1 MLSLHTLLLIKEKS
15 YDPNSSTSTELAANS
30 LNSTDCRLVIISRQ
44 NSDAQ
49 LAATTPQRAQLA
61 ETPPPILTLQP
72 QMGTPLVM
80 SAPRIVGGD
89 EEYKEV
95 AFDLINVSDK
105 PIRAYAI
112 KQDVEVEGIP
122 RSRSVLFINLDL
134 TNSPMLQINQL
145 ITEGDTFDL
154 IPSKEAHVSL
164 SIDYVEFSDGT
175 SWGPDSAKSAERSA
189 GQRAAML
196 VLSKRLRRFLSAG
209 NPDEVMSAI
218 ETDAASIEPPAGR
231 SDEWKG
237 AFRLARNSIVS
248 HLKRAQAKGGLS
260 QVDRELRRFSKSLSG
275 AR

>member
-1 MLSLHTLLLIKEKS
+1 MTQILRHRLSLRLIAL
-15 YDPNSSTSTELAANS
+15 TVLIV
-30 LNSTDCRLVIISRQ
+30 CLVIISRQ

-61 ETPPPILTLQP
+61 ETPPPILTVQP

-80 SAPRIVGGD
+80 SAPRIVGGN

-112 KQDVEVEGIP
+112 KQEVAVAGTP
-122 RSRSVLFINLDL
+122 RSGTVLFINLCL
-134 TNSPMLQINQL
+134 TNSPMLPVNQL
-145 ITEGDTFDL
+145 ITRGDTFDL

-175 SWGPDSAKSAERSA
+175 RWGPDLAKSAERSG

-218 ETDAASIEPPAGR
+218 ETDAASIEPPADR

-237 AFRLARNSIVS
+237 AFRLALNSIVS
-248 HLKRAQAKGGLS
+248 HLKRTQAKGGLNE
-260 QVDRELRRFSKSLSG
+260 VDRELRRFSESLSG
-275 AR
+275 GR